1 MTTES
6 DDDLVAA
13 IRAGDNDAAVRFER
27 RFRERIEALARKQR
41 VPVHDCGDIV
51 QNVLAAALR
60 QIHQGTFRGTA
71 ALSTWLYPI
80 IKGKLADYW
89 RTKRGPPTTS
99 LETVTDRDH
108 QLVATNR
115 DDVLA
120 VQEALARLPADEHL
134 LLWMHEAEGYTLKE
148 IGPLIGLRKSAVA
161 ERLAHARR
169 HFRAAIRD
177 GGKNPGPRR
186 LKE

>member
-6 DDDLVAA
+6 DDELVAA
-13 IRAGDNDAAVRFER
+13 LRADDSDACFRFER

-41 VPVHDCGDIV
+41 VPADDCGDIV
-51 QNVLAAALR
+51 QNVLADALR
-60 QIHQGTFRGTA
+60 QIRQGKFRGAA

-80 IKGKLADYW
+80 INGKLADYW

-108 QLVATNR
+108 QLVAINR

-120 VQEALARLPADEHL
+120 VQQALARLPTDEHL
-134 LLWMHEAEGYTLKE
+134 LLWMHEAEGYTLEE
-148 IGPLIGLRKSAVA
+148 IGVLIGLRKSAVA
-161 ERLAHARR
+161 ERLVRARQ

-177 GGKNPGPRR
+177 GGKNPGPQR